1 MSEEDA
7 IVEFVGGPYDG
18 HVADTRDQDHLSVTL
33 AQFIC
38 LATDHGKQMGKVV
51 QGYSPAG
58 LDAIFNES
66 YRGEAN
72 ERGFRF
78 NHKYR
83 VVGRSV
89 GDGSLRIRMEYA
101 GDGSGE
107 GHETQDL

>member
-18 HVADTRDQDHLSVTL
+18 HVADTRDQDHMSATL

-38 LATDHGKQMGKVV
+38 LVTEQGKKVGKVV
-51 QGYSPAG
+51 KGYSPAG
-58 LDAIFNES
+58 MGAIANET

-72 ERGFRF
+72 DRGFRY

-83 VVGRSV
+83 VADRSFVEGR
-89 GDGSLRIRMEYA
+89 LRIRMEYV
-101 GDGSGE
+101 GDDTGKA
-107 GHETQDL
+107 H

>member
-18 HVADTRDQDHLSVTL
+18 HVADTRDQDHMSATL

-38 LATDHGKQMGKVV
+38 LATDHGKQAGKVV

-58 LDAIFNES
+58 MDAIANETF
-66 YRGEAN
+66 RGEAN

-83 VVGRSV
+83 VAGRSFAE
-89 GDGSLRIRMEYA
+89 GRLRIRMEHA
-101 GDGSGE
+101 GDDSGE
-107 GHETQDL
+107 GL